1 MEKIKVSVLGCCV
14 SRDAVNCDDFE
25 VLRSVGFISPY
36 TINSGTPVDIDI
48 EKLKN
53 DGLPNYMAR
62 NIVLDG
68 GNKALEYLSE
78 ERSDWL
84 LFDIFDARSDV
95 FFFNKAGAV
104 LTAGYE
110 ASVHQKI
117 LVQDLGPCDRI
128 SRFDLPEEEFLQR
141 VENECSE
148 ILKLYKPEQI
158 IFIESYAVDEFVSLY
173 CQLKKFDEET
183 IKKNQ
188 LRNKMFQSVFKV
200 CEEKLTGCHII
211 RPLQFLFAD
220 QEHIWGSHTLHYFA
234 PYYEYL
240 RKAIKIITS
249 SLERKEE
256 NVQLGKLQKEYSDI
270 FRHFRELIK
279 GGSRSEILK
288 IRNMYAENYPVRKR
302 EVNIISLSILGSD
315 VSMDSLERQIDKYS
329 VDKYIGNLS
338 PFTLLTGASVNIDE
352 ESIIGVGIPRFSA
365 YSIGLDGNKSL
376 FDYLNEKRSDW
387 LLLDIFSVIS
397 NVLFWPNKGL
407 VLSERPTS
415 VENDMLRKMY
425 GDYNMLAPWD
435 IAEDEQVRRMS
446 ELCALILKLYKPEQI
461 IFNEVYCVTDYAKRL
476 SDGRSIIKKFEGAEE
491 ILKRQNQLL
500 ARMSTLC
507 KTMLKGC
514 RVITMPSNNFA
525 DDQNKKGLS
534 PELYTG
540 LYYDYVEKCI
550 SVIAEKNEYSL
561 EMVKLKSLY
570 ELYNEKMY
578 SYRLWATK
586 NWYMNQKCNLED
598 TLIRTRKE
606 YNELQNKYNV
616 LEQTN
621 KNLNNSLDVT
631 NSINYNLG
639 LKIKSLE
646 QQETYFHEKGLSL
659 NRLLSKSCKE
669 SSILNEELKKI
680 KSSFSYKLGRCITY
694 IPRLISNFFKNK

>member
-249 SLERKEE
+249 SLER
-256 NVQLGKLQKEYSDI
+256 
-270 FRHFRELIK
+270 
-279 GGSRSEILK
+279 
-288 IRNMYAENYPVRKR
+288 
-302 EVNIISLSILGSD
+302 
-315 VSMDSLERQIDKYS
+315 
-329 VDKYIGNLS
+329 
-338 PFTLLTGASVNIDE
+338 
-352 ESIIGVGIPRFSA
+352 
-365 YSIGLDGNKSL
+365 
-376 FDYLNEKRSDW
+376 
-387 LLLDIFSVIS
+387 
-397 NVLFWPNKGL
+397 
-407 VLSERPTS
+407 
-415 VENDMLRKMY
+415 
-425 GDYNMLAPWD
+425 
-435 IAEDEQVRRMS
+435 
-446 ELCALILKLYKPEQI
+446 
-461 IFNEVYCVTDYAKRL
+461 
-476 SDGRSIIKKFEGAEE
+476 
-491 ILKRQNQLL
+491 
-500 ARMSTLC
+500 
-507 KTMLKGC
+507 
-514 RVITMPSNNFA
+514 
-525 DDQNKKGLS
+525 
-534 PELYTG
+534 
-540 LYYDYVEKCI
+540 
-550 SVIAEKNEYSL
+550 
-561 EMVKLKSLY
+561 
-570 ELYNEKMY
+570 
-578 SYRLWATK
+578 
-586 NWYMNQKCNLED
+586 
-598 TLIRTRKE
+598 
-606 YNELQNKYNV
+606 
-616 LEQTN
+616 
-621 KNLNNSLDVT
+621 
-631 NSINYNLG
+631 
-639 LKIKSLE
+639 
-646 QQETYFHEKGLSL
+646 
-659 NRLLSKSCKE
+659 
-669 SSILNEELKKI
+669 
-680 KSSFSYKLGRCITY
+680 
-694 IPRLISNFFKNK
+694 

>member
-1 MEKIKVSVLGCCV
+1 M
-14 SRDAVNCDDFE
+14 NCDDFE

-48 EKLKN
+48 KKLKN
-53 DGLPNYMAR
+53 EGLPNYMAR

-104 LTAGYE
+104 LSAGYE

-329 VDKYIGNLS
+329 VDKYISNLS

-461 IFNEVYCVTDYAKRL
+461 IFNEV
-476 SDGRSIIKKFEGAEE
+476 
-491 ILKRQNQLL
+491 
-500 ARMSTLC
+500 
-507 KTMLKGC
+507 
-514 RVITMPSNNFA
+514 
-525 DDQNKKGLS
+525 
-534 PELYTG
+534 
-540 LYYDYVEKCI
+540 
-550 SVIAEKNEYSL
+550 
-561 EMVKLKSLY
+561 
-570 ELYNEKMY
+570 
-578 SYRLWATK
+578 
-586 NWYMNQKCNLED
+586 
-598 TLIRTRKE
+598 
-606 YNELQNKYNV
+606 
-616 LEQTN
+616 
-621 KNLNNSLDVT
+621 
-631 NSINYNLG
+631 
-639 LKIKSLE
+639 
-646 QQETYFHEKGLSL
+646 
-659 NRLLSKSCKE
+659 
-669 SSILNEELKKI
+669 
-680 KSSFSYKLGRCITY
+680 
-694 IPRLISNFFKNK
+694 